1 MLISFDFPQFKAPSS
16 TLGKSS
22 SRIVCVREVDSMT
35 GIQIRLAEIIE
46 ALSKALDMTEGQ
58 PEGHCIRCCYIGTRI
73 GRAIGLNEDD
83 LRDLYYTLLLKD
95 LGCSSNAARICELY
109 LANDLSFKHDFKF
122 VDGSLTQVLRFVIGH
137 TGMQAGLAERFRGL
151 LNILQNG
158 GELST
163 ELIQTRCQRGAE
175 IARQMRFS
183 EGVAQGILGLDEHW
197 NGGGKPDGTVGETI
211 PLFSR
216 IALLAQVIDVFQVS
230 GGPKSA
236 LKEITKRK
244 GDWFD
249 PSLVDAFVEL
259 SKETDF
265 WKAWASPDLEAI
277 VLASEPGQ
285 TAVMADDDYLDD
297 IAAGFARV
305 IDAKSP
311 YTSGHSDRVALFTD
325 LIAEEMGVGG
335 EARRLLRRAALL
347 HDIGKLGVSNS
358 VLDKPGKLDDEE
370 WLQMRRHSE
379 LSEHILA
386 TIGAFSDA
394 ALIGGAHHERLD
406 GKGYP
411 RGLSANDIP
420 MEVRIVSTADVFDA
434 LTADRPYR
442 AAMPITK
449 AIAIL
454 WEGAGQSH
462 DPICIEALERA
473 LAKTAMMHG
482 SASAQTAK
490 AKERPEEAA

>member
-1 MLISFDFPQFKAPSS
+1 
-16 TLGKSS
+16 
-22 SRIVCVREVDSMT
+22 MT
-35 GIQIRLAEIIE
+35 GVQIRLAEIIE

-58 PEGHCIRCCYIGTRI
+58 PEGHCIRCCYIGMHI
-73 GRAIGLNEDD
+73 GREIGLDEVQ

-109 LANDLSFKHDFKF
+109 LADDLNFKRDFKL
-122 VDGSLTQVLRFVIGH
+122 VDGSLTQVLRFVISH
-137 TGMQAGLAERFRGL
+137 TGMQSGLAERFRSI

-158 GELST
+158 GDLSI

-175 IARQMRFS
+175 IARQMRFPES
-183 EGVAQGILGLDEHW
+183 VAKGIIGLDEHW
-197 NGGGKPDGTVGETI
+197 NGGGKPNGLAGDRI

-216 IALLAQVIDVFQVS
+216 IALLAQVIDIFHVS
-230 GGPKSA
+230 GGRKSA
-236 LKEITKRK
+236 LMEVKKRK
-244 GDWFD
+244 GGWFD
-249 PSLVDAFVEL
+249 PSLVEAFVRVSESRVFWDAF
-259 SKETDF
+259 S
-265 WKAWASPDLEAI
+265 SSDLEAI

-285 TAVMADDDYLDD
+285 NAIMADDDYLDD
-297 IAAGFARV
+297 IAAGFAKV

-325 LIAEEMGVGG
+325 LIAEEMGVGF
-335 EARRLLRRAALL
+335 EARRLLKRAALL

-358 VLDKPGKLDDEE
+358 VLDKRGKLDEDE
-370 WLQMRRHSE
+370 WLNMKRHAE
-379 LSEHILA
+379 FSEHILS
-386 TIGAFSDA
+386 TIGAFSEA

-411 RGLSANDIP
+411 RGLMAENIP

-449 AIAIL
+449 ALAIL
-454 WEGAGQSH
+454 WEDAGKSH

-473 LAKTAMMHG
+473 LARVALGDSKIRSG
-482 SASAQTAK
+482 SVSLQT
-490 AKERPEEAA
+490 RPQVA

>member
-1 MLISFDFPQFKAPSS
+1 
-16 TLGKSS
+16 
-22 SRIVCVREVDSMT
+22 MT
-35 GIQIRLAEIIE
+35 GIQIRLAEIME

-58 PEGHCIRCCYIGTRI
+58 PAGHCIRCCYIGTHI
-73 GRAIGLNEDD
+73 GREIGLGEDE

-109 LANDLSFKHDFKF
+109 LADDLSFKHDFKL
-122 VDGSLTQVLRFVIGH
+122 VDGSLSQVLRFVIGH
-137 TGMQAGLAERFRGL
+137 TGMQAGLAERFRRI

-183 EGVAQGILGLDEHW
+183 DAVAGGILGLDEHW
-197 NGGGKPDGTVGETI
+197 NGGGKPQGIGGDQI

-216 IALLAQVIDVFQVS
+216 IALLAQVIDIFQMS
-230 GGPKSA
+230 GGSRNA
-236 LKEITKRK
+236 IKEIKKRR

-249 PSLVDAFVEL
+249 PRLVDAFIKIAGL
-259 SKETDF
+259 PDF
-265 WKAWASPDLEAI
+265 WNVLASSDLEAI

-285 TAVMADDDYLDD
+285 QAVMADDDYLDD
-297 IAAGFARV
+297 IAAGFAKV

-325 LIAEEMGVGG
+325 LIAEEMGFDFDG
-335 EARRLLRRAALL
+335 RRFLKRAALL

-358 VLDKPGKLDDEE
+358 VLDKPGKLDDDE
-370 WLQMRRHSE
+370 WIQMRRHSE
-379 LSEHILA
+379 FSETILS
-386 TIGAFSDA
+386 TIGAFASA

-411 RGLSANDIP
+411 RGLVADEIP
-420 MEVRIVSTADVFDA
+420 TEVRIVSTADVFDA

-442 AAMPITK
+442 SAMPIAK

-454 WEGAGQSH
+454 RDGAGQSH
-462 DPICIEALERA
+462 DPACIDALERA
-473 LAKTAMMHG
+473 LGRT
-482 SASAQTAK
+482 SLQ
-490 AKERPEEAA
+490 AAA

>member
-1 MLISFDFPQFKAPSS
+1 
-16 TLGKSS
+16 
-22 SRIVCVREVDSMT
+22 MT
-35 GIQIRLAEIIE
+35 GVQIRLAEIIE

-58 PEGHCIRCCYIGTRI
+58 PEGHCIRCCYIGMHI
-73 GRAIGLNEDD
+73 GREVGLDEVQ

-109 LANDLSFKHDFKF
+109 LADDLHFKRDFKL
-122 VDGSLTQVLRFVIGH
+122 VDGSLTQVLRFVISH
-137 TGMQAGLAERFRGL
+137 TGMQSGLAERFRSI

-183 EGVAQGILGLDEHW
+183 EGVAQGILALDEHW
-197 NGGGKPDGTVGETI
+197 NGGGKPDGLAGDQI

-216 IALLAQVIDVFQVS
+216 IALLAQVIDIFHVS
-230 GGPKSA
+230 GGRKSA
-236 LKEITKRK
+236 LTEIKKRK
-244 GDWFD
+244 RDWFD
-249 PSLVDAFVEL
+249 PSLVEAFISVSENRLFWDAL
-259 SKETDF
+259 SSSDV
-265 WKAWASPDLEAI
+265 EAI

-285 TAVMADDDYLDD
+285 HAIMADDDYLDD
-297 IAAGFARV
+297 IAAGFAKV

-325 LIAEEMGVGG
+325 LIAEEMGIGF
-335 EARRLLRRAALL
+335 EARRLLKRAALL

-358 VLDKPGKLDDEE
+358 VLDKPGKLDEDE
-370 WLQMRRHSE
+370 WLKMKRHAE
-379 LSEHILA
+379 FSEHILS
-386 TIGAFSDA
+386 TIGAFSEA

-411 RGLSANDIP
+411 RGLLADNIP

-442 AAMPITK
+442 AAMPIAK
-449 AIAIL
+449 ALAIL
-454 WEGAGQSH
+454 WEEAGRSH

-473 LAKTAMMHG
+473 LARVALGDSKTR
-482 SASAQTAK
+482 SCSVPLQT
-490 AKERPEEAA
+490 RPQVA